1 MCGIVGILLASHA
14 AHPARLDAIE
24 AMERTFCRA
33 QIHPAALRI
42 GTNRARR
49 WGRGR
54 NAPARSRAR
63 GGALRS
69 ALCQS
74 DPGAR
79 RKSATKQEV
88 VVPDVRI
95 LSLASPPE
103 RPSST
108 NPLLFRLP
116 GLPHLRARRLLARSC
131 ARAARSRHAQRA
143 GRIVSI
149 DAEEPLCGGH
159 REDQALCVARALAW
173 SHPGGRHDC

>member
-63 GGALRS
+63 GGASRS

-74 DPGAR
+74 DPAPEGNPLPARGGGAGCAHPLACL
-79 RKSATKQEV
+79 SARAPELHE
-88 VVPDVRI
+88 PAA
-95 LSLASPPE
+95 LSSS
-103 RPSST
+103 RPSSSS
-108 NPLLFRLP
+108 RSAAA
-116 GLPHLRARRLLARSC
+116 GSQLRSSGSIAAC
-131 ARAARSRHAQRA
+131 AA
-143 GRIVSI
+143 GRTDRQHRCRGAALRRSPRRSS
-149 DAEEPLCGGH
+149 AMCG
-159 REDQALCVARALAW
+159 ASSSLVA
-173 SHPGGRHDC
+173 SGRSA